1 MYVRDTQQTRTEDNK
16 YLELEMRL
24 LKIIEDSAS
33 DERGIM
39 SVHELVSSLEAL
51 DPFTLKMQ
59 ILTLEGKGLLKKT
72 ELGYSLTKKGK
83 ERIHN
88 KDKIFLLHTHI
99 VTDIVGENIL
109 CQLNNNNN
117 NKFQLSF

>member
-1 MYVRDTQQTRTEDNK
+1 MYLRDTQQTRTEDNK

-24 LKIIEDSAS
+24 LKIIEDSDS

-39 SVHELVSSLEAL
+39 SVHELVSSMEAL

-88 KDKIFLLHTHI
+88 KDKLFLLHTHI
-99 VTDIVGENIL
+99 VTDIVGESKL
-109 CQLNNNNN
+109 CQLNNN